1 MTQRTLGGTNRKQKR
16 KSGFRARMR
25 TTNGRRV
32 VTSRR
37 KKGRH
42 RIAV

>member
-32 VTSRR
+32 ITSRR

>member
-1 MTQRTLGGTNRKQKR
+1 MTQRTLGGSNRKQKR

-32 VTSRR
+32 IQARR

-42 RIAV
+42 SLAV